1 MIYEIKNDKI
11 VLSASK
17 LTDKSTGLI
26 CIFSEEEWQ
35 EYSLI
40 ENSAQEKIKFC
51 KIEDAKKYMYGT
63 LCVPVK
69 NKFPANYCCYFYFYN
84 KNLIFIEKEARL
96 NTLIEEIINTK
107 SKKDYTIVKFFHD
120 LLEIII
126 KDDLSYLEKLEE
138 RLSSLE
144 AKVIKNEVNNF
155 NETIIRIKKEIL
167 RFYHYYNQLLDLTD
181 TLIDSYITTEEIFG
195 VYSDRVGRLQSEAL
209 LLREYTQ
216 ELQNLYESQISL
228 HQNDVMKVLTIV
240 TTIFLPLT
248 LITGWYG
255 MNFKYM
261 PELTW
266 EFGYPMIFIVFA
278 LIIIICLIIFKKR
291 KFW

>member
-11 VLSASK
+11 VPSSKK
-17 LTDKSTGLI
+17 LTSKSKGLI
-26 CIFSEEEWQ
+26 CLFNEEQWQ
-35 EYSLI
+35 EYNLI
-40 ENSAQEKIKFC
+40 ENNTLEKIRFC

-63 LCVPVK
+63 MCIPIKGKYPL
-69 NKFPANYCCYFYFYN
+69 NYGFYFYFLN
-84 KNLIFIEKEARL
+84 DNLIFIEKEGKIAQ
-96 NTLIEEIINTK
+96 LIEEIINNR
-107 SKKDYTIVKFFHD
+107 SKKDYNIIKLFHD
-120 LLEIII
+120 ILEFII
-126 KDDLSYLEKLEE
+126 KDDLSYLEKLENK
-138 RLSSLE
+138 LSTIE
-144 AKVIKNEVNNF
+144 DKIIHNDVHNF
-155 NETIIRIKKEIL
+155 NETIIRTKKEIL

-181 TLIDSYITTEEIFG
+181 TLIDSYITTEDIFK
-195 VYSDRVGRLQSEAL
+195 VYSERVARLQSEAL

-228 HQNDVMKVLTIV
+228 RQNDVMKVLTIV

-278 LIIIICLIIFKKR
+278 LIIIICLIIFKKN

>member
-11 VLSASK
+11 LESKKK
-17 LTDKSTGLI
+17 LTNTSNNLI
-26 CIFSEEEWQ
+26 CLFNEEEWSQ
-35 EYSLI
+35 YNLI
-40 ENSAQEKIKFC
+40 ENKMNEKIRFC

-63 LCVPVK
+63 FCVPVK
-69 NKFPANYCCYFYFYN
+69 DKYPLTYCFYFY
-84 KNLIFIEKEARL
+84 
-96 NTLIEEIINTK
+96 IINDNFIIIDNENKVQEMVEQIINNK
-107 SKKDYTIVKFFHD
+107 SKSDYNIIKFFHD

-126 KDDLSYLEKLEE
+126 KDDLSYLEKLENK
-138 RLSSLE
+138 LAKLE
-144 AKVIKNEVNNF
+144 SKVIAKKIENFSKN
-155 NETIIRIKKEIL
+155 IIKIKKEIL
-167 RFYHYYNQLLDLTD
+167 KYYHYYGQLLDLTD
-181 TLIDSYITTEEIFG
+181 TLEDSYINTEEIFK
-195 VYSDRVGRLQSEAL
+195 VYFERVGRLQSEAL

-216 ELQNLYESQISL
+216 ELQNLYDSQITL

-261 PELTW
+261 PELGW
-266 EFGYPMIFIVFA
+266 EFGYPLLFIVFA
-278 LIIIICLIIFKKR
+278 LIIIICIIIFKIK